1 MRDDYS
7 LTPSPRCPLGSFA
20 AQVASN
26 PDTLDYASDTEMKSD
41 EEYMG
46 EALVEA
52 AAARAA
58 GEVPVGAV
66 VLIDGEVKGRGH
78 NLVISTV
85 DPTAHAEMIAI
96 RNAARRIGNYRL
108 LGSTMYTTIEPCAMC
123 AGAIVHARISR
134 LVFGARDPRA
144 GAVLSHFG
152 VCTTE
157 FLNHRLIVEEGVLE
171 SDCRSMIQSFFRNK
185 RELE

>member
-1 MRDDYS
+1 MGSDQEHMRH
-7 LTPSPRCPLGSFA
+7 
-20 AQVASN
+20 
-26 PDTLDYASDTEMKSD
+26 
-41 EEYMG
+41 
-46 EALVEA
+46 ALVEA
-52 AAARAA
+52 AAAEAA

-66 VLIDGEVKGRGH
+66 LVIAREVIGRGH
-78 NLVISTV
+78 NLVISTS
-85 DPTAHAEMIAI
+85 DPTAHAEIIAI
-96 RNAARRIGNYRL
+96 RAAARRIGNYRL
-108 LGSTMYTTIEPCAMC
+108 TGSTMYTTIEPCAMC
-123 AGAIVHARISR
+123 AGAIVHARIGR

-185 RELE
+185 REQE